1 MSHQHYT
8 YTHTVTH
15 ATTGYFSCEPPAN
28 YTLENALR
36 DIVGSPYDDFLHNY
50 ALRALCALPAPAVA
64 SYVPQ
69 AAAAGQVLHKPLA
82 ALLLEC
88 ALLRPAVHSGLI
100 AALGLALNAPADAT
114 SLAALLHQ
122 GSPLIYLRWLCLP
135 DREAHSAWAGLFTEN
150 IGEHRLLPHPEDSDL
165 PWLYSKEALCA
176 LAQQDPALAAAL
188 PTTWQG
194 YAPAPRLADIHA
206 AMLAEPAST
215 PWQRPPAQET
225 AQKALSALIEHGIVG
240 GQEMRHEASLSPIAL
255 LRPWNVAVAV
265 HNGTLEY
272 SLQGQATTYGRG
284 LSLAG
289 TRASYAMEMV
299 ERASSYVSIE
309 TQAGQSFVTGR
320 TSPMPLVLARFSE
333 LQAQGRAALDPDNLP
348 LEVPYSDF
356 PLHWLEARNAAGEAV
371 LVPAQA
377 VFLFCNLD
385 EPALFMAGGSTGL
398 ASGNTEAEAKVAAL
412 TEIFE
417 RDAEALTLYRR
428 SLCFTVRSRDPR
440 LQALLDDYAARGIQV
455 QFMNLTTVF
464 GLPCYQCFVRRPE
477 GGVARATAAKL
488 SGMAAALA
496 ALTETP
502 YPYPHGQPSAGGLR
516 GLPVRMLEDL
526 PDYTLESPERNVAM
540 LERLLAA
547 YGRQVYYVSLTR
559 SDLGLPVVRA
569 LVPKMELTAE
579 RDAFSRVPARLFA
592 NYVRCA
598 F

>member
-1 MSHQHYT
+1 MSLSYT
-8 YTHTVTH
+8 YTHSVTQ
-15 ATTGYFSCEPPAN
+15 ATTGYFSCEPPLG
-28 YTLENALR
+28 YGLEQALDDLQR
-36 DIVGSPYDDFLHNY
+36 TPLDDFLHNY
-50 ALRALCALPAPAVA
+50 ALRALCDLPTAAVA
-64 SYVPQ
+64 AYVPR
-69 AAAAGQVLHKPLA
+69 AVEAGQIRHKPLA

-88 ALLRPAVHSGLI
+88 ALLRPAVHAGLLE
-100 AALGLALNAPADAT
+100 ALGLALHAPAQAS
-114 SLAALLHQ
+114 SLAPLLHDA
-122 GSPLIYLRWLCLP
+122 SPLIYLRWLCLP
-135 DREAHSAWAGLFTEN
+135 DREAHSAWSGLFTEN
-150 IGEHRLLPHPEDSDL
+150 ICEHRLLPHPEDSDL

-176 LAQQDPALAAAL
+176 LAEQDKALAAAL
-188 PTTWQG
+188 PPSWPG

-206 AMLAEPAST
+206 AMLAEPAGT
-215 PWQRPPAQET
+215 AWQRPPAQET
-225 AQKALSALIEHGIVG
+225 AQKALAVLEEQGIVA

-255 LRPWNVAVAV
+255 LRPWNVNIAVR
-265 HNGTLEY
+265 NGGLDY

-299 ERASSYVSIE
+299 ERASSYVSIDIHE
-309 TQAGQSFVTGR
+309 GHGVVTGR
-320 TSPMPLVLARFSE
+320 TEPMPLVLARLSE
-333 LQAQGRAALDPDNLP
+333 LRAQGRAALDPNELP
-348 LEVPYSDF
+348 LEVPYTDF
-356 PLHWLEARNAAGEAV
+356 PLHWLKASAANGEPV

-385 EPALFMAGGSTGL
+385 EPALFMACGSTGL
-398 ASGNTEAEAKVAAL
+398 ASGNTLAEAKVAAL

-428 SLCFTVRSRDPR
+428 SLCFTLRSREPR

-488 SGMAAALA
+488 SGMGAALA

-502 YPYPHGQPSAGGLR
+502 YPYPHGQPSAFGLR

-547 YGRQVYYVSLTR
+547 YGRQVYYITLTR
-559 SDLGLPVVRA
+559 SDFGLPVVRA

-579 RDAFSRVPARLFA
+579 RDAFSRIAPRLFA
-592 NYVRCA
+592 AYVRCGV
-598 F
+598 